1 MLLQEVL
8 LTCQQ
13 FVLVHLCALSQS
25 SIRQKTSTM
34 MKLDRYMLGP
44 WCELWTFYNLDT
56 APIIFKDT
64 TMELRRR
71 IMNAKDIVYL
81 LHKVHKNG

>member
-1 MLLQEVL
+1 
-8 LTCQQ
+8 
-13 FVLVHLCALSQS
+13 
-25 SIRQKTSTM
+25 M
-34 MKLDRYMLGP
+34 MILDRYMLGP

-81 LHKVHKNG
+81 LHKVHKKG